1 MRSRIGRN
9 VALDSDVCPRNGPR
23 SGAAHRNKLTLRFH
37 SIPRAHIGR
46 DWPIYYAPPI
56 SPHST
61 MRRLLWLI
69 VLSLGLPHTASA
81 QQASAVVASA
91 PEQMAASAPPAASA
105 PLADAN
111 DQPNEANRRI
121 TSYLTKKFG
130 VAKERAAKLADIV
143 SVTATK
149 YSLPPALVYAII
161 SIESRF
167 QEKARGQHGATGL
180 MQVVPAAHRGLLRN
194 VKDLTEPNA
203 NVEVGSAILSG
214 YVRAAGGDVRAGL
227 RSYSG
232 GSNAYAAKV
241 MQRVDSFRFVLE
253 PGDDAK
259 AVNSVNSVND
269 TKARMVPVSD
279 KSGTQ

>member
-1 MRSRIGRN
+1 
-9 VALDSDVCPRNGPR
+9 
-23 SGAAHRNKLTLRFH
+23 
-37 SIPRAHIGR
+37 
-46 DWPIYYAPPI
+46 
-56 SPHST
+56 
-61 MRRLLWLI
+61 MRRRFLWLI
-69 VLSLGLPHTASA
+69 VLSLGIAQQASA
-81 QQASAVVASA
+81 QQAPTLPASA
-91 PEQMAASAPPAASA
+91 PEAAASAPAEASA
-105 PLADAN
+105 PLAN

-180 MQVVPAAHRGLLRN
+180 MQVVPAAHRGMLRD

-203 NVEVGSAILSG
+203 NVEAGSKILSG
-214 YVRAAGGDVRAGL
+214 YVRAAGGNVQAGL
-227 RSYSG
+227 RSYG

-241 MQRVDSFRFVLE
+241 MQRVDTFRFVLE
-253 PGDDAK
+253 PEDGAK
-259 AVNSVNSVND
+259 GSND
-269 TKARMVPVSD
+269 TSPRMVPVSD
-279 KSGTQ
+279 PSPAAPAASRNAK

>member
-1 MRSRIGRN
+1 
-9 VALDSDVCPRNGPR
+9 
-23 SGAAHRNKLTLRFH
+23 
-37 SIPRAHIGR
+37 
-46 DWPIYYAPPI
+46 
-56 SPHST
+56 
-61 MRRLLWLI
+61 MRRRFLWLI
-69 VLSLGLPHTASA
+69 VLSLGIAQQASA
-81 QQASAVVASA
+81 QQAPALPASA
-91 PEQMAASAPPAASA
+91 PEVAASMPPVASA
-105 PLADAN
+105 PLANAN

-180 MQVVPAAHRGLLRN
+180 MQVVPAAHRGMLRN

-203 NVEVGSAILSG
+203 NVEAGSAILSG
-214 YVRAAGGDVRAGL
+214 YVRAAGGNVQAGL
-227 RSYSG
+227 KSYG

-253 PGDDAK
+253 PDDDAK
-259 AVNSVNSVND
+259 AAKAPSD
-269 TKARMVPVSD
+269 TKARLIPVSD
-279 KSGTQ
+279 TSPPASARNSQ

>member
-1 MRSRIGRN
+1 
-9 VALDSDVCPRNGPR
+9 
-23 SGAAHRNKLTLRFH
+23 
-37 SIPRAHIGR
+37 
-46 DWPIYYAPPI
+46 
-56 SPHST
+56 
-61 MRRLLWLI
+61 MRRFLWLI
-69 VLSLGLPHTASA
+69 VLSLGITQQASA
-81 QQASAVVASA
+81 QQAPALPASA
-91 PEQMAASAPPAASA
+91 PEAAASAPSVPSA

-180 MQVVPAAHRGLLRN
+180 MQVVPTAHRGLVRN
-194 VKDLTEPNA
+194 VKDLTDPNA

-253 PGDDAK
+253 PDDDAK
-259 AVNSVNSVND
+259 AVNPANPAND
-269 TKARMVPVSD
+269 AKARMVPVSE
-279 KSGTQ
+279 KTSPASARGN

>member
-1 MRSRIGRN
+1 
-9 VALDSDVCPRNGPR
+9 
-23 SGAAHRNKLTLRFH
+23 
-37 SIPRAHIGR
+37 
-46 DWPIYYAPPI
+46 
-56 SPHST
+56 
-61 MRRLLWLI
+61 MRRRFFWLI
-69 VLSLGLPHTASA
+69 VLSLGIAQQVSA
-81 QQASAVVASA
+81 QQTPAAPVSAPDVLASA
-91 PEQMAASAPPAASA
+91 PAVASA
-105 PLADAN
+105 PLANAD

-180 MQVVPAAHRGLLRN
+180 MQVVPSAHRGMLRN

-203 NVEVGSAILSG
+203 NVEAGSRILSG
-214 YVRAAGGDVRAGL
+214 YVKAAGGNVLAGL
-227 RSYSG
+227 KSYSG
-232 GSNAYAAKV
+232 GSSAYAAKV

-253 PGDDAK
+253 PDDDDAK
-259 AVNSVNSVND
+259 AANE
-269 TKARMVPVSD
+269 TKARMVPVSE
-279 KSGTQ
+279 STSTSTSARNAQ

>member
-1 MRSRIGRN
+1 
-9 VALDSDVCPRNGPR
+9 
-23 SGAAHRNKLTLRFH
+23 
-37 SIPRAHIGR
+37 
-46 DWPIYYAPPI
+46 
-56 SPHST
+56 
-61 MRRLLWLI
+61 MRRRFFWLI
-69 VLSLGLPHTASA
+69 VLSLGIAQQASA
-81 QQASAVVASA
+81 QQAAVPPVPAPEAVASA
-91 PEQMAASAPPAASA
+91 PIDASAPV
-105 PLADAN
+105 AN

-203 NVEVGSAILSG
+203 NVEAGSAILSG
-214 YVRAAGGDVRAGL
+214 YVRAAGGNVQAGL
-227 RSYSG
+227 KSYG

-241 MQRVDSFRFVLE
+241 MQRVDTFRFVLDAE
-253 PGDDAK
+253 DGTQHAGDRSAHL
-259 AVNSVNSVND
+259 
-269 TKARMVPVSD
+269 VPVSD
-279 KSGTQ
+279 PSTAAPATARNAK

>member
-1 MRSRIGRN
+1 
-9 VALDSDVCPRNGPR
+9 
-23 SGAAHRNKLTLRFH
+23 
-37 SIPRAHIGR
+37 
-46 DWPIYYAPPI
+46 
-56 SPHST
+56 
-61 MRRLLWLI
+61 MRRRFFWLI
-69 VLSLGLPHTASA
+69 VLSLGIAQQVSA
-81 QQASAVVASA
+81 QQTPAAPASA
-91 PEQMAASAPPAASA
+91 PDVLASAPTVASA
-105 PLADAN
+105 PLANAN

-180 MQVVPAAHRGLLRN
+180 MQVVPSAHRGMLRN

-203 NVEVGSAILSG
+203 NVEAGSRILSG
-214 YVRAAGGDVRAGL
+214 YVKAAGGNVLAGL
-227 RSYSG
+227 KSYSG
-232 GSNAYAAKV
+232 GSSAYAAKV

-253 PGDDAK
+253 PDDDDAK
-259 AVNSVNSVND
+259 AANE
-269 TKARMVPVSD
+269 TKARMVPVSE
-279 KSGTQ
+279 STSTSTSARNAQ

>member
-1 MRSRIGRN
+1 
-9 VALDSDVCPRNGPR
+9 
-23 SGAAHRNKLTLRFH
+23 
-37 SIPRAHIGR
+37 
-46 DWPIYYAPPI
+46 
-56 SPHST
+56 
-61 MRRLLWLI
+61 MRRRFFWLI
-69 VLSLGLPHTASA
+69 VLSLGIAQQASA
-81 QQASAVVASA
+81 QQAPVLPASVPEASASA
-91 PEQMAASAPPAASA
+91 PVAASA
-105 PLADAN
+105 PLANAN

-130 VAKERAAKLADIV
+130 LAKERAARLADIV

-203 NVEVGSAILSG
+203 NVEAGSKILSG
-214 YVRAAGGDVRAGL
+214 YVRAAGGNVQAGL
-227 RSYSG
+227 KSYG

-241 MQRVDSFRFVLE
+241 MQRVDAFRFVLE
-253 PGDDAK
+253 PEDDAK
-259 AVNSVNSVND
+259 ADKNPTAPND
-269 TKARMVPVSD
+269 TKGRMMPVSET
-279 KSGTQ
+279 SNPASARNRQ

>member
-1 MRSRIGRN
+1 
-9 VALDSDVCPRNGPR
+9 
-23 SGAAHRNKLTLRFH
+23 
-37 SIPRAHIGR
+37 
-46 DWPIYYAPPI
+46 
-56 SPHST
+56 
-61 MRRLLWLI
+61 MRRFLCLI
-69 VLSLGLPHTASA
+69 VLSLGIAQQASA
-81 QQASAVVASA
+81 QQAPAVPASA
-91 PEQMAASAPPAASA
+91 PEAAASAPSVASA

-121 TSYLTKKFG
+121 TAYLSKKFG

-214 YVRAAGGDVRAGL
+214 YVRAAGGNVQAGL
-227 RSYSG
+227 KNYG

-253 PGDDAK
+253 PDDVK
-259 AVNSVNSVND
+259 AAND
-269 TKARMVPVSD
+269 TKARMVPVSE
-279 KSGTQ
+279 SSTSPPAASRSTR

>member
-1 MRSRIGRN
+1 
-9 VALDSDVCPRNGPR
+9 
-23 SGAAHRNKLTLRFH
+23 
-37 SIPRAHIGR
+37 
-46 DWPIYYAPPI
+46 
-56 SPHST
+56 
-61 MRRLLWLI
+61 MRRRFFWLI
-69 VLSLGLPHTASA
+69 VLSLGIAQQASA
-81 QQASAVVASA
+81 QQAPALSASV
-91 PEQMAASAPPAASA
+91 PEVAASAPAAASA
-105 PLADAN
+105 PLANAN

-130 VAKERAAKLADIV
+130 LAKERAARLADIV

-203 NVEVGSAILSG
+203 NVEAGSKILSG
-214 YVRAAGGDVRAGL
+214 YVRAAGGNVQAGL
-227 RSYSG
+227 KSYG

-241 MQRVDSFRFVLE
+241 MQRVDAFRFVLE
-253 PGDDAK
+253 PDDDAK
-259 AVNSVNSVND
+259 AASDGN
-269 TKARMVPVSD
+269 AHMVPVSD
-279 KSGTQ
+279 PAAGSPAASRNAK

>member
-1 MRSRIGRN
+1 
-9 VALDSDVCPRNGPR
+9 
-23 SGAAHRNKLTLRFH
+23 
-37 SIPRAHIGR
+37 
-46 DWPIYYAPPI
+46 
-56 SPHST
+56 
-61 MRRLLWLI
+61 MRRFLWLI
-69 VLSLGLPHTASA
+69 VLSLGIAQQASA
-81 QQASAVVASA
+81 QQAPALPASA
-91 PEQMAASAPPAASA
+91 PEAAASAPSVASA
-105 PLADAN
+105 PLADTN

-180 MQVVPAAHRGLLRN
+180 MQVVPAAHRGLVRN

-232 GSNAYAAKV
+232 GSSAYAAKV

-253 PGDDAK
+253 PDDDAK
-259 AVNSVNSVND
+259 PANPSND
-269 TKARMVPVSD
+269 TNGRMVPVND
-279 KSGTQ
+279 KTSPTAARNN

>member
-1 MRSRIGRN
+1 
-9 VALDSDVCPRNGPR
+9 
-23 SGAAHRNKLTLRFH
+23 
-37 SIPRAHIGR
+37 
-46 DWPIYYAPPI
+46 
-56 SPHST
+56 
-61 MRRLLWLI
+61 MRRFLWLI
-69 VLSLGLPHTASA
+69 VLSLGIAQQVSA
-81 QQASAVVASA
+81 QQAPALPASA
-91 PEQMAASAPPAASA
+91 PEAAASAPSVASA

-180 MQVVPAAHRGLLRN
+180 MQVVPTAHRGLVRN
-194 VKDLTEPNA
+194 VKDLTDPNA

-253 PGDDAK
+253 PDDDAK
-259 AVNSVNSVND
+259 AANPAND
-269 TKARMVPVSD
+269 AKARMVPVSE
-279 KSGTQ
+279 KTSPTSARGN

>member
-1 MRSRIGRN
+1 
-9 VALDSDVCPRNGPR
+9 
-23 SGAAHRNKLTLRFH
+23 
-37 SIPRAHIGR
+37 
-46 DWPIYYAPPI
+46 
-56 SPHST
+56 
-61 MRRLLWLI
+61 MRRRFFWLI
-69 VLSLGLPHTASA
+69 VLSLGIAQQVSA
-81 QQASAVVASA
+81 QQTPAVPASA
-91 PEQMAASAPPAASA
+91 PDVLASAPAVASA
-105 PLADAN
+105 PLANAD

-180 MQVVPAAHRGLLRN
+180 MQVVPSAHRGMLRN

-203 NVEVGSAILSG
+203 NVEAGSRILSS
-214 YVRAAGGDVRAGL
+214 YVKAAGGNVQAGL
-227 RSYSG
+227 KSYSG
-232 GSNAYAAKV
+232 GSSTYAAKV

-253 PGDDAK
+253 PDDDAK
-259 AVNSVNSVND
+259 AANE
-269 TKARMVPVSD
+269 TKARMVPVSE
-279 KSGTQ
+279 STSARNAQ

>member
-1 MRSRIGRN
+1 
-9 VALDSDVCPRNGPR
+9 
-23 SGAAHRNKLTLRFH
+23 
-37 SIPRAHIGR
+37 
-46 DWPIYYAPPI
+46 
-56 SPHST
+56 
-61 MRRLLWLI
+61 MRRFFWLI
-69 VLSLGLPHTASA
+69 VLSLGIAQQASA
-81 QQASAVVASA
+81 QQAPALPASS
-91 PEQMAASAPPAASA
+91 PEAAASAPSVASA
-105 PLADAN
+105 PLANAN

-214 YVRAAGGDVRAGL
+214 YVRAAGGNVQAGL
-227 RSYSG
+227 KNYG

-253 PGDDAK
+253 PDDDAK
-259 AVNSVNSVND
+259 AGMMPVNAPAAPASAVRTSSSL
-269 TKARMVPVSD
+269 APR
-279 KSGTQ
+279 

>member
-1 MRSRIGRN
+1 
-9 VALDSDVCPRNGPR
+9 
-23 SGAAHRNKLTLRFH
+23 
-37 SIPRAHIGR
+37 
-46 DWPIYYAPPI
+46 
-56 SPHST
+56 
-61 MRRLLWLI
+61 MRRFLWLI
-69 VLSLGLPHTASA
+69 VLSLGMAQQASA
-81 QQASAVVASA
+81 QQAPALPASA
-91 PEQMAASAPPAASA
+91 PEAAASAPSVASA

-180 MQVVPAAHRGLLRN
+180 MQVVPTAHRGLVRN
-194 VKDLTEPNA
+194 VKDLTDPNA

-253 PGDDAK
+253 PDDDAK
-259 AVNSVNSVND
+259 AVNPANSAND
-269 TKARMVPVSD
+269 AKARMVPVSD
-279 KSGTQ
+279 KTSPASARGN

>member
-1 MRSRIGRN
+1 
-9 VALDSDVCPRNGPR
+9 
-23 SGAAHRNKLTLRFH
+23 
-37 SIPRAHIGR
+37 
-46 DWPIYYAPPI
+46 
-56 SPHST
+56 
-61 MRRLLWLI
+61 MRRFLWLI
-69 VLSLGLPHTASA
+69 VLSLGIAQQASA
-81 QQASAVVASA
+81 QQAPALPASA
-91 PEQMAASAPPAASA
+91 PEAAASAPSVASA

-180 MQVVPAAHRGLLRN
+180 MQVVPTAHRGLVRN
-194 VKDLTEPNA
+194 VKDLTDPNA

-253 PGDDAK
+253 PDDDAK
-259 AVNSVNSVND
+259 AVNPANSAND
-269 TKARMVPVSD
+269 AKARMVPVSE
-279 KSGTQ
+279 KTSPASARGN

>member
-1 MRSRIGRN
+1 
-9 VALDSDVCPRNGPR
+9 
-23 SGAAHRNKLTLRFH
+23 
-37 SIPRAHIGR
+37 
-46 DWPIYYAPPI
+46 
-56 SPHST
+56 
-61 MRRLLWLI
+61 MRRRFFWLI
-69 VLSLGLPHTASA
+69 VLSLGIAQQASA
-81 QQASAVVASA
+81 QQAAVPPAPVPEAVASA
-91 PEQMAASAPPAASA
+91 PIDASAPV
-105 PLADAN
+105 AN

-143 SVTATK
+143 SITATK

-203 NVEVGSAILSG
+203 NVEAGSAILSG
-214 YVRAAGGDVRAGL
+214 YVRAAGGNVQAGL
-227 RSYSG
+227 KSYG

-241 MQRVDSFRFVLE
+241 MQRVDTFRFVLDAE
-253 PGDDAK
+253 DGTQHAGDGSAHL
-259 AVNSVNSVND
+259 
-269 TKARMVPVSD
+269 VPVSD
-279 KSGTQ
+279 PSTAAPATARNAK

>member
-1 MRSRIGRN
+1 
-9 VALDSDVCPRNGPR
+9 
-23 SGAAHRNKLTLRFH
+23 
-37 SIPRAHIGR
+37 
-46 DWPIYYAPPI
+46 
-56 SPHST
+56 
-61 MRRLLWLI
+61 MRRRFFWLI
-69 VLSLGLPHTASA
+69 VLSLGIAQQVSA
-81 QQASAVVASA
+81 QQTPDVLASA
-91 PEQMAASAPPAASA
+91 PAVASA
-105 PLADAN
+105 PLANAN

-180 MQVVPAAHRGLLRN
+180 MQVVPSAHRGMLRN

-203 NVEVGSAILSG
+203 NVEAGSRILSS
-214 YVRAAGGDVRAGL
+214 YVKAAGGNVQAGL
-227 RSYSG
+227 KSYSG
-232 GSNAYAAKV
+232 GSSAYAAKV

-253 PGDDAK
+253 PDDDAK
-259 AVNSVNSVND
+259 AANE
-269 TKARMVPVSD
+269 TKARMVPVSE
-279 KSGTQ
+279 STSTSTSARNAQ

>member
-1 MRSRIGRN
+1 
-9 VALDSDVCPRNGPR
+9 
-23 SGAAHRNKLTLRFH
+23 
-37 SIPRAHIGR
+37 
-46 DWPIYYAPPI
+46 
-56 SPHST
+56 

-69 VLSLGLPHTASA
+69 VLSLGLAHTASA
-81 QQASAVVASA
+81 QQASALPASA
-91 PEQMAASAPPAASA
+91 PEQTAASA
-105 PLADAN
+105 PLAASALDAN
-111 DQPNEANRRI
+111 DQPNEENRRI

-130 VAKERAAKLADIV
+130 IAKEKAIKLANIV
-143 SVTATK
+143 NVTATK

-253 PGDDAK
+253 PDDDAK
-259 AVNSVNSVND
+259 TANPAND
-269 TKARMVPVSD
+269 AKGGMVPVSE
-279 KSGTQ
+279 KSSPAPARSN

>member
-1 MRSRIGRN
+1 
-9 VALDSDVCPRNGPR
+9 
-23 SGAAHRNKLTLRFH
+23 
-37 SIPRAHIGR
+37 
-46 DWPIYYAPPI
+46 
-56 SPHST
+56 
-61 MRRLLWLI
+61 MRRFLWLI
-69 VLSLGLPHTASA
+69 VLSLGITQQASA
-81 QQASAVVASA
+81 QQAPALPASA
-91 PEQMAASAPPAASA
+91 PEAAASAPSVASA

-180 MQVVPAAHRGLLRN
+180 MQVVPTAHRGLVRN
-194 VKDLTEPNA
+194 VKDLTDPNA

-253 PGDDAK
+253 PDDDAK
-259 AVNSVNSVND
+259 AVNPANPAND
-269 TKARMVPVSD
+269 AKARMVPVSE
-279 KSGTQ
+279 KTSPASARGN

>member
-1 MRSRIGRN
+1 
-9 VALDSDVCPRNGPR
+9 
-23 SGAAHRNKLTLRFH
+23 
-37 SIPRAHIGR
+37 
-46 DWPIYYAPPI
+46 
-56 SPHST
+56 
-61 MRRLLWLI
+61 MRRFLWLI
-69 VLSLGLPHTASA
+69 VLSLGIAQQASA
-81 QQASAVVASA
+81 QQAPALPASA
-91 PEQMAASAPPAASA
+91 PEAAASAPSVASA

-180 MQVVPAAHRGLLRN
+180 MQVVPTAHRGLVRN
-194 VKDLTEPNA
+194 VKDLTDPNA

-253 PGDDAK
+253 PDDDAK
-259 AVNSVNSVND
+259 ASNPANSAND
-269 TKARMVPVSD
+269 AKGRMVPVSE
-279 KSGTQ
+279 KTSPTSARGN

>member
-1 MRSRIGRN
+1 
-9 VALDSDVCPRNGPR
+9 
-23 SGAAHRNKLTLRFH
+23 
-37 SIPRAHIGR
+37 
-46 DWPIYYAPPI
+46 
-56 SPHST
+56 
-61 MRRLLWLI
+61 MRRRFFWLI
-69 VLSLGLPHTASA
+69 VLSLGIAQQASA
-81 QQASAVVASA
+81 QQAPALPASM
-91 PEQMAASAPPAASA
+91 PEAAASAPAEASA
-105 PLADAN
+105 PLAN

-180 MQVVPAAHRGLLRN
+180 MQVVPAAHRSMLRN

-203 NVEVGSAILSG
+203 NVEAGSKILSG
-214 YVRAAGGDVRAGL
+214 YVKAAGGNVQAGL
-227 RSYSG
+227 KSYG

-241 MQRVDSFRFVLE
+241 MQRVDAFRFVLE
-253 PGDDAK
+253 PDDGTTA
-259 AVNSVNSVND
+259 ASD
-269 TKARMVPVSD
+269 GKARMVPVGDPSAAAPAARRGA
-279 KSGTQ
+279 K